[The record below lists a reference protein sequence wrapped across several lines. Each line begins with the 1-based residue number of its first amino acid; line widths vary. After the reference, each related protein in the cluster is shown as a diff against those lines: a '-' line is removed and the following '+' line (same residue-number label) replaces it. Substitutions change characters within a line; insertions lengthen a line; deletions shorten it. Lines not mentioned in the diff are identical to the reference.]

1 MPIKYN
7 RRPAAI
13 EEFDFRQYTQQI
25 EAAMLVLDDELAQ
38 MATTSA
44 EIQALNAQRNPALQ
58 ANGMTAASLSASS
71 SLNILSGGNS
81 GPLLMNAGIGK
92 SLAIAADQIFA
103 TTTAFG
109 TQANQ
114 TPEQLASL
122 QMASAVNILG

>member
-1 MPIKYN
+1 
-7 RRPAAI
+7 
-13 EEFDFRQYTQQI
+13 
-25 EAAMLVLDDELAQ
+25 
-38 MATTSA
+38 
-44 EIQALNAQRNPALQ
+44 
-58 ANGMTAASLSASS
+58 MTAASLSASS

-122 QMASAVNILG
+122 QMASAVNILS